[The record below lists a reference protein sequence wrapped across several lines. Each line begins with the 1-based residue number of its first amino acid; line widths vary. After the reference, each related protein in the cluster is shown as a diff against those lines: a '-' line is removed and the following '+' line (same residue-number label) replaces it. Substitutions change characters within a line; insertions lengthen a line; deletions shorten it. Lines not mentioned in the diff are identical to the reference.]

1 MTEEQQKLLQR
12 LYTEHKL
19 TESNV
24 GLLRQQLDF
33 TQIYLNNYRTGL
45 QVLKEIETKKAEEEM
60 LMNVG
65 GSIFVQARLINPEKV
80 TRSLGSGVV
89 MEQNVEEAKKA
100 VENAISRLEEQ
111 YQRTAENYEKMVA
124 RLTIS
129 SSQIQD
135 LMANIQKEEEKR
147 SV

>member
-1 MTEEQQKLLQR
+1 MAEEKQKLLQR

-24 GLLRQQLDF
+24 GLLRQQLDL
-33 TQIYLNNYRTGL
+33 TQFYLNNYRTGL

-65 GSIFVQARLINPEKV
+65 GSIFVQAQLIDPEKV
-80 TRSLGSGVV
+80 TRALGSGVV
-89 MEQNVEEAKKA
+89 MEQSADEAKEA

-111 YQRTAENYEKMVA
+111 YQRAAEHYEKMVA

-135 LMANIQKEEEKR
+135 LMASIQKEEEKR